1 MKGLPNYGN
10 YCFLNTAVQ
19 QLYDMKNFREKIL
32 ALDTEDKNSPLYHD
46 TKTYRQLISLRK
58 LFKFLAGESNL
69 GKNEIKLL
77 MKDLGYKEEQ
87 EDSAEIR
94 DDLLK
99 NMKLLFKKLKGKEL
113 KPTSLANIIN
123 VTFQSGKEIDT
134 FIEKLCDETLKE
146 LKSILTVHLRNE
158 CMIVNIHRTDA
169 SASLI
174 KISPRLELGKLVADR
189 KVRVIN
195 HKNSVDSPN
204 FHIKNAAVY
213 MPGDSMGAFGH
224 YFNIKY
230 NGSNNWAMLNDENV
244 REGLHWKEIE
254 VYMRYATSIIY
265 ELV

>member
-99 NMKLLFKKLKGKEL
+99 NMKLLFKKLQGKEL
-113 KPTSLANIIN
+113 KPTSQANIIN

-146 LKSILTVHLRNE
+146 LKV
-158 CMIVNIHRTDA
+158 
-169 SASLI
+169 
-174 KISPRLELGKLVADR
+174 
-189 KVRVIN
+189 
-195 HKNSVDSPN
+195 
-204 FHIKNAAVY
+204 F
-213 MPGDSMGAFGH
+213 
-224 YFNIKY
+224 
-230 NGSNNWAMLNDENV
+230 
-244 REGLHWKEIE
+244 
-254 VYMRYATSIIY
+254 
-265 ELV
+265 